1 MPLGWLH
8 RGHVGLYLSSVCF
21 FNLMNLNFLVSSC
34 NFLCFRSYEESFGQL
49 KSRCVPAPPLS
60 ICFLMHE
67 ARSEAHAQ
75 IEKVAVD
82 CKNRELT
89 VDAKQCFRHPCNT
102 IHHIKIQSAWWKLPR
117 GSLKVWTIWRLG
129 VGYVHAKGRLQ
140 CWNSK
145 GWRPEDLVAA
155 ATRDWE
161 NFKL

>member
-8 RGHVGLYLSSVCF
+8 RGHVGSHLSSMCS

-34 NFLCFRSYEESFGQL
+34 NFLCFRSHEESFGQL

-82 CKNRELT
+82 CI
-89 VDAKQCFRHPCNT
+89 RHPCNT
-102 IHHIKIQSAWWKLPR
+102 IHHIKIHQGCLFRAFHEALAQNPQ
-117 GSLKVWTIWRLG
+117 LKPIQKQLLG
-129 VGYVHAKGRLQ
+129 LRWHGRVKPVML
-140 CWNSK
+140 CRRSTRSRSK
-145 GWRPEDLVAA
+145 
-155 ATRDWE
+155 T
-161 NFKL
+161 